1 MQRIMDIKKW
11 RHVPE
16 GTAMNFEN
24 TAERRM
30 RLDVNSPGM
39 AVLWYVDGDGETT
52 LLAVVSGRDVI
63 EFATHGATF
72 SIEVS
77 GADVF
82 VYTVDG
88 ENFAFAKPDAVKFT
102 KMMTR
107 RERNPEVEM
116 MRYIMNE
123 NSRRML
129 EQQAEQFERMR
140 AEFQRN
146 QPAAPAQPEPS
157 GDASGAT
164 GKSEPDGGA
173 SAGAGDPPPD
183 GGDAGKAKKA
193 K

>member
-1 MQRIMDIKKW
+1 MQRIQDIKKW

-30 RLDVNSPGM
+30 RLDVNAAGM
-39 AVLWYVDGDGETT
+39 ALLWYVDGDGETT
-52 LLAVVSGRDVI
+52 LLAVVTGRDVI
-63 EFATHGATF
+63 EFATHGGMF
-72 SIEVS
+72 SIEVT

-88 ENFAFAKPDAVKFT
+88 ENFSFAKPDAVKFT
-102 KMMTR
+102 KMIER
-107 RERNPEVEM
+107 RARNPEVEYMQYM
-116 MRYIMNE
+116 MRE
-123 NSRRML
+123 NHRVML

-146 QPAAPAQPEPS
+146 QPAPAAQPEPS
-157 GDASGAT
+157 GDAAGSA
-164 GKSEPDGGA
+164 GKPEPDGGA
-173 SAGAGDPPPD
+173 GVGAGDPPAD